1 MNNQRHKYLLPL
13 LLLIGLIAG
22 GCRKQPP
29 PEASSAAQRYDLRGK
44 IISFDKARQE
54 VTIAHETIPGYMES
68 MTMPFTLREEWIFDV
83 LAPGASI
90 QATLVVDGGKSWI
103 ESPTIT
109 SLADPK
115 LAQPGSEVS
124 EPEPGAELPD
134 FTLVNQDGEKIR
146 LSQYRGTSLV
156 LTFIYTRCPLPD
168 YCPLMTRNFG
178 EIGQSMLRQSSAK
191 GSKARLLSITIDPAY
206 DTPPVLKDYGKRYL
220 PAGGSFR
227 QWSYATGSD
236 DEIRKVAGYFVSI
249 TGRRITRSSTA
260 SGRPSSLQRE
270 RSSGSSAAM
279 NGGRKRS
286 WPFSRNDEESVRGDS
301 GIPTVATDY

>member
-236 DEIRKVAGYFVSI
+236 DEIRKVAGYFGLDYWQENNQIIHGLRTAVISPEGKI
-249 TGRRITRSSTA
+249 VRIFR
-260 SGRPSSLQRE
+260 GNEWRP
-270 RSSGSSAAM
+270 
-279 NGGRKRS
+279 
-286 WPFSRNDEESVRGDS
+286 EEV
-301 GIPTVATDY
+301 VALLEK